1 MNEDHIQS
9 IRRFNREV
17 TRRIGALSDDYLGRG
32 RSLAESRLL
41 YEIGPDGADVRALRE
56 RLALD
61 SGYLSRLL
69 RSLEAQMLV
78 DVRRSSSDARIRHAR
93 LTAKGRREFTALDR
107 RSQTLATTL
116 LDPLGSA
123 QRERLVKA
131 MAEVEQLLRASA
143 VELSVADPASPE
155 ASACIAEYLQ
165 ELQSRF
171 EEGFDPRR
179 SVSAEPDE
187 MVPPAGVFLLARLE
201 GNAIGCGGLK
211 VTSPG
216 EGEIKRMW
224 IAPALRGLGLAQRM
238 LEALEA
244 HAASMKL
251 HTLRLDTN
259 RCLVEAH
266 ALYLRNGYREI
277 APYNDN
283 PYADHWFQKDGIT
296 SDHGARHDHR

>member
-41 YEIGPDGADVRALRE
+41 YEIGPDGAEVRTLRA

-78 DVRRSSSDARIRHAR
+78 DVRRSSNDARIRHAR
-93 LTAKGRREFTALDR
+93 LTAKGRREFTVLDQ
-107 RSQTLATTL
+107 RSQMLATTL
-116 LDPLGSA
+116 LDPLGPT

-131 MAEVEQLLRASA
+131 MAEVERLLRASA

-155 ASACIAEYLQ
+155 ASACIADYLQ

-171 EEGFDPRR
+171 EEGFDPGR

-211 VTSPG
+211 VTGPG

-224 IAPALRGLGLAQRM
+224 IAPALRGVGLAQRM

-296 SDHGARHDHR
+296 SKKRRTA

>member
-1 MNEDHIQS
+1 MSEDQIQS

-17 TRRIGALSDDYLGRG
+17 TRRIGVLSDDYLGRG

-41 YEIGPDGADVRALRE
+41 YEIGLHGADVRTLRE

-78 DVRRSSSDARIRHAR
+78 DVQRSPTDARVRQAR
-93 LTAKGRREFTALDR
+93 LTKKGRREFIALEQH
-107 RSQTLATTL
+107 SQVLATSL
-116 LDPLGSA
+116 LDPLGPM

-131 MAEVEQLLRASA
+131 MAEVERLLRASA
-143 VELSVADPASPE
+143 VQLSVADAASPE
-155 ASACIAEYLQ
+155 ANACITEYLQ
-165 ELQSRF
+165 ELRTRF

-179 SVSAEPDE
+179 SISAEPSE

-201 GNAIGCGGLK
+201 GSAIGCGGLK

-244 HAASMKL
+244 QAASMEL
-251 HTLRLDTN
+251 RTLRLDTN
-259 RCLVEAH
+259 RCLVEAR

-296 SDHGARHDHR
+296 PHPGK

>member
-1 MNEDHIQS
+1 MSKDQIQS
-9 IRRFNREV
+9 IRRFNREI
-17 TRRIGALSDDYLGRG
+17 TRRIGVLSDDYLGRG

-41 YEIGPDGADVRALRE
+41 YEIGPDGTDVRSLRA
-56 RLALD
+56 RLSLD

-78 DVRRSSSDARIRHAR
+78 DVQRSPADARVRQAR
-93 LTAKGRREFTALDR
+93 LTRKGRREFIALER
-107 RSQTLATTL
+107 HSQALATSL
-116 LDPLGSA
+116 LDPLGPA

-131 MAEVEQLLRASA
+131 MAEVERLLSASA
-143 VELSVADPASPE
+143 VQLSVADPASPE
-155 ASACIAEYLQ
+155 ANTCIYQYLQ
-165 ELQSRF
+165 ELQTRF
-171 EEGFDPRR
+171 KEGFDPRR
-179 SVSAEPDE
+179 SVSAEPGE

-201 GNAIGCGGLK
+201 GSAIGCGGLK
-211 VTSPG
+211 VTGPG

-224 IAPALRGLGLAQRM
+224 IAPAFRGLGMAQRM

-244 HAASMKL
+244 HAASMEL

-259 RCLVEAH
+259 RCLVEAR

-277 APYNDN
+277 APYNNN

-296 SDHGARHDHR
+296 CLTRRTA

>member
-1 MNEDHIQS
+1 MSEDHIQS

-41 YEIGPDGADVRALRE
+41 YEIGPDGADVRALRA

-69 RSLEAQMLV
+69 RSLEAQRLV
-78 DVRRSSSDARIRHAR
+78 DVQPSPGDARVRHAR
-93 LTAKGRREFTALDR
+93 LTTKGRREFAALDQ

-116 LDPLGSA
+116 LDPLGPV

-131 MAEVEQLLRASA
+131 MAEVERLLRASA
-143 VELSVADPASPE
+143 VELSVTDPASPE

-171 EEGFDPRR
+171 EDGFDPRR

-266 ALYLRNGYREI
+266 TLYLRNGYREI

-296 SDHGARHDHR
+296 SSPRTTA

>member
-1 MNEDHIQS
+1 MSEDEIQG

-17 TRRIGALSDDYLGRG
+17 TRRIGALNDDYLGRG

-41 YEIGPDGADVRALRE
+41 YEIGPNGADVRTLRA

-78 DVRRSSSDARIRHAR
+78 EMRRSPEDARVRQAR
-93 LTAKGRREFTALDR
+93 LTKMGRREFNALER
-107 RSQTLATTL
+107 HSRALATRL
-116 LDPLGSA
+116 LDPLGPA

-131 MAEVEQLLRASA
+131 MGEVERLLRASE

-155 ASACIAEYLQ
+155 AVRCIAEYFQ
-165 ELQSRF
+165 ELQTRF
-171 EEGFDPRR
+171 QEGFDPRR
-179 SVSAEPDE
+179 SVSAEPSE

-201 GNAIGCGGLK
+201 GSAIGCGGLK

-244 HAASMKL
+244 HAASMEL

-259 RCLVEAH
+259 RGLVEAR
-266 ALYLRNGYREI
+266 ALYLGNGYREI

-283 PYADHWFQKDGIT
+283 PYADHWFQKDGIAVH
-296 SDHGARHDHR
+296 HGERHDRS